1 MAFSPRIQARGVQL
15 LLGRMMSRVH
25 KDLRFTDIPKRTES
39 IRVETGAGPVTCTV
53 YRPSQQPLPPCTS
66 TSTVAGS

>member
-1 MAFSPRIQARGVQL
+1 MSFRPRIQARGVQL

-39 IRVETGAGPVTCTV
+39 IRVETGAGLVT
-53 YRPSQQPLPPCTS
+53 
-66 TSTVAGS
+66 